1 MNRPLNDFLPDNSAP
16 EVTVV
21 PGTQFQADFMLI
33 TETDIVP
40 LLHPRKDFSHK
51 GSFGHALIIA
61 GAPNT
66 MGAAILA
73 AKGCLYAGAGLTT
86 AAIPESGLT
95 ALNVSI
101 PEVMYV
107 QRKDLLLDEALQKYT
122 AIAIGSGLK
131 ASIGYAL
138 EDVQLLEKLIAL
150 GRPFVADADALTILV
165 GDDGSLRDLPEGT
178 ILTPHVKEFD
188 RIFGAHANWWERL
201 QTARAYARQKG
212 IVIVLKNQYTFIIDQ
227 QGLVHINSSGNPA
240 MAQGGMGDVLTGIIT
255 AYLAQGYSP
264 KDAALI
270 SCFLHGRSGDELASV
285 CFNITASQLAEA
297 LPKSRFLLAT

>member
-188 RIFGAHANWWERL
+188 RLFGAHANWWERL

-255 AYLAQGYSP
+255 AYLAQGYRP